1 MVRSEGMVRISLWSK
16 KKIVLVPAAPVL
28 LSPWAKAP
36 SSFPKAVVHVSQRR
50 GSLASSS
57 YLLMVFPEV
66 GWTTGLAKCS
76 ICGMAVGWLHLG
88 RKRLEVEGVE
98 A

>member
-28 LSPWAKAP
+28 LSPWAKTP
-36 SSFPKAVVHVSQRR
+36 SSFPKADVHVSQRR
-50 GSLASSS
+50 GSLVSSS

-66 GWTTGLAKCS
+66 GWMTGLAKCL
-76 ICGMAVGWLHLG
+76 ICGMAVGWRHLG
-88 RKRLEVEGVE
+88 RKRLEVEVVE